1 MIKKDESVEI
11 TWKNGETTL
20 LPNLWLRDNCACDL
34 CRNTQTTEKLFQLAQ
49 VDVNLMP
56 ETVDLIEDELHLLW
70 PDGHRSVYDGSAIR
84 ALTIP
89 QTTHLR
95 LWSSEFRPQ
104 QFDYGKF
111 IHNDSIA
118 VDAIENFLSTGTILL
133 TNAPTKECLEN
144 LAPMLGPLRE
154 TVFGRIHNVVVDST
168 GYNVASTNLEL
179 PPHTDLPSYSWPPSV
194 QALHM
199 LVNETEHGESII
211 VDGFAVATQ
220 FRNAHPNWFD
230 RLCYTP
236 VPFRIFDDN
245 NETFATQ
252 PIIQLDT
259 GGQIAGVRYSN
270 QTMQPMNPVR
280 TGINEFY
287 SAYHEFSSR
296 ITSDKAKAIFRL
308 EGGQILL
315 VAGHRVLHARKEFV
329 ANAKRHLQ
337 DAYFEHDNIRNH
349 LTVIQRRLR
358 KIGNTSLQ

>member
-20 LPNLWLRDNCACDL
+20 LPNLWLRDNCACDV

-49 VDVNLMP
+49 VDVNLKP

-70 PDGHRSVYDGSAIR
+70 PDGHRSVYEGAVIR
-84 ALTIP
+84 TLTIP
-89 QTTHLR
+89 KTTHLR

-104 QFDYGKF
+104 QFDYEKF
-111 IHNDSIA
+111 KHNDSIA
-118 VDAIENFLSTGTILL
+118 VDAIEDFLITGAILL
-133 TNAPTKECLEN
+133 TNAPTTESLEY
-144 LAPMLGPLRE
+144 LTPRLGPLRE

-179 PPHTDLPSYSWPPSV
+179 PPHTDLSSYSWPPSA

-220 FRNAHPNWFD
+220 FRNDHPNWFD
-230 RLCYTP
+230 RLCCTP
-236 VPFRIFDDN
+236 VPFRIFDAN

-270 QTMQPMNPVR
+270 QTMQPMNLAR
-280 TGINEFY
+280 TGLTEFY
-287 SAYHEFSSR
+287 RAYHEFSTR
-296 ITSDKAKAIFRL
+296 ITSDQAKAIFRL
-308 EGGQILL
+308 EGGQIIL
-315 VAGHRVLHARKEFV
+315 VAGHRVLHARKAFS
-329 ANAKRHLQ
+329 ANANRHLQ

-349 LTVIQRRLR
+349 LTGIQRRLR

>member
-1 MIKKDESVEI
+1 MIKKNESVEI

-20 LPNLWLRDNCACDL
+20 LPNLWLRDNCACDV
-34 CRNTQTTEKLFQLAQ
+34 CRNTQTTEKLFQLAL

-56 ETVDLIEDELHLLW
+56 DAVDLIEDELLLLW
-70 PDGHRSVYDGSAIR
+70 PDGHRSVYEGSAIR

-95 LWSSEFRPQ
+95 FWSSEFRPQ
-104 QFDYGKF
+104 QFDYRKF
-111 IHNDSIA
+111 TNEDPIA
-118 VDAIENFLSTGTILL
+118 VDAIEDFLVTGAILL
-133 TNAPTKECLEN
+133 TNAPTTECLEN
-144 LAPMLGPLRE
+144 LAPRLGPLRE
-154 TVFGRIHNVVVDST
+154 TVFGRIHNIVVDSA
-168 GYNVASTNLEL
+168 GYNVACTNFEL
-179 PPHTDLPSYSWPPSV
+179 PPHTDLASYSWPPSA

-220 FRNAHPNWFD
+220 FRSDHPNWFD
-230 RLCYTP
+230 RLCCTP

-259 GGQIAGVRYSN
+259 EGQITGVRYSN
-270 QTMQPMNPVR
+270 QTMQPMNPAQ
-280 TGINEFY
+280 TGLTEFY
-287 SAYHEFSSR
+287 RAYHEFSTR
-296 ITSDKAKAIFRL
+296 ISGDQSKAIFRL

-315 VAGHRVLHARKEFV
+315 VAGHRVLHARKAFA

-337 DAYFEHDNIRNH
+337 DAYFEHDNIRNN